1 MFTGH
6 TFWYNDLSVSSGKGL
21 KPIMNLRQRILSLIC
36 IVLVGIVMLTA
47 AVLTWNAYESMLV
60 EQKASGQVLARML
73 ARASYIV
80 ANLPDEVERGIADQ
94 MVTEAT
100 ITAHF
105 VVAAEAAGWSPEEI
119 NAHLKGIVASTSLS
133 EFRITD
139 EKGRVYLQNQDGMEF
154 TFTDDAVKNPQSSIF
169 YPLLNGKARV
179 VVQPAASRDE
189 DGKIFKYVAV
199 TGVDK
204 PRIVQVGFEATA
216 LNIVRQRV
224 SLDRFGQEL
233 IDSGDI
239 RAIRIVNTTLQDQVF
254 KATPEVD
261 TKLSALDQSIVKQV
275 IDQGKAQTYIDQ
287 EYLKVVEPIINLDS
301 YGIPNTI
308 TSGAVI
314 IFLPLNRLQAAIWL
328 QLKQAIAVAS
338 IIVVLGIIV
347 SLIFA
352 RTITRP
358 IDRFREAAT
367 SVQAGDYQP
376 ELLERVVK
384 RTDELGRLGQVFDQ
398 MAREMG
404 ARDRRLRLLQVII
417 PLGVALSAEKD
428 FSRLLETIVIEA
440 LNIAHADA
448 GSLYLLDEGN
458 LLKFV
463 IIRNKTLGVALG
475 GTTGKDITLKPIP
488 LYDEDGQPNHNHL
501 VSYCALTGK
510 HVWID
515 DAYDTTEFDLSGT
528 RAYDAQMG
536 YHTTSVLTM
545 SLKDVSNNIIGAL
558 QLINAQDAKTH
569 EVIPF
574 ERDEV
579 VDSLALITSAALSAY
594 IREES
599 LREEIE
605 KLRIEIDY
613 SRQTKQV
620 KEIVESDYFKAL
632 QTQADVMRKKRKT

>member
-1 MFTGH
+1 
-6 TFWYNDLSVSSGKGL
+6 
-21 KPIMNLRQRILSLIC
+21 MNLRQRIISLIL

-47 AVLTWNAYESMLV
+47 AVLTWNARESLLR
-60 EQKASGQVLARML
+60 QQRSSGEVIARML

-80 ANLPDEVERGIADQ
+80 RDLPNQMENGVAEQ

-105 VVAAEAAGWSPEEI
+105 IAAAEAAGWTPEEI
-119 NAHLKGIVASTSLS
+119 NEHLKSIIASTSLS

-139 EKGRVYLQNQDGMEF
+139 ETGHIYLKNQPNTPDFVFGPDKAQDPLYQLLTGKSKVAIQPVVTRVQ
-154 TFTDDAVKNPQSSIF
+154 
-169 YPLLNGKARV
+169 
-179 VVQPAASRDE
+179 

-199 TGVDK
+199 AGIDK

-216 LNIVRQRV
+216 LNLMRQRV
-224 SLDRFGQEL
+224 SLERLGQEL
-233 IDSGDI
+233 VESKDI
-239 RAIRIVNTTLQDQVF
+239 RAIRIVNGAIQTGVF
-254 KATPEVD
+254 QAAPDVD
-261 TKLSALDQSIVKQV
+261 KNLSAQDLLVIRQV
-275 IDQGKAQTYIDQ
+275 IDQGKSQAYMDQ
-287 EYLKVVEPIINLDS
+287 DMLKVVEPIRGVDATGYLN
-301 YGIPNTI
+301 NTI
-308 TSGAVI
+308 SGAVI
-314 IFLPLNRLQAAIWL
+314 IFLPTDQLQAAILL
-328 QLKQAIAVAS
+328 QLTQAIAVAV
-338 IIVVLGIIV
+338 IILAAGIFM
-347 SLIFA
+347 SLIFV

-440 LNIAHADA
+440 LKIAHADA

-463 IIRNKTLGVALG
+463 IIRNETLGVALG
-475 GTTGKDITLKPIP
+475 GTTGKEINLKPIP
-488 LYDEDGQPNHNHL
+488 LYDEDGTPNHNHI
-501 VSYCALTGK
+501 VSYSALTGK

-515 DAYDTTEFDLSGT
+515 DAYDTTDFDLSGT
-528 RAYDAQMG
+528 RGYDVQTG
-536 YHTTSVLTM
+536 YHTTSMLTI
-545 SLKDVSNNIIGAL
+545 SLKDTSNNIIGAL
-558 QLINAQDAKTH
+558 QLLNAQDPKTH

-574 ERDEV
+574 EQDEV

-594 IREES
+594 IREEQ
-599 LREEIE
+599 LREEIQ

-613 SRQTKQV
+613 SKQTKQV

-632 QTQADVMRKKRKT
+632 QTQADEMRKRRKGL

>member
-1 MFTGH
+1 
-6 TFWYNDLSVSSGKGL
+6 
-21 KPIMNLRQRILSLIC
+21 MNLRTRILFLISV
-36 IVLVGIVMLTA
+36 VLSGVVMLTA
-47 AVLTWNAYESMLV
+47 AVLTWNARESLLV
-60 EQKASGQVLARML
+60 EQKASGEVIARML

-80 ANLPDEVERGIADQ
+80 RDLPNQMENGVAEQ

-105 VVAAEAAGWSPEEI
+105 VAAAEAAGWPPEEI
-119 NAHLKGIVASTSLS
+119 NAHLKAIVAASSLS
-133 EFRITD
+133 EFRVTD
-139 EKGRVYLQNQDGMEF
+139 EKGHVYLQSQDAPDF
-154 TFTDDAVKNPQSSIF
+154 TFGSEPAQD
-169 YPLLNGKARV
+169 PLYQLLTGKKKV
-179 VVQPAASRDE
+179 YIQPVITRNQ

-216 LNIVRQRV
+216 LNLLRQRV
-224 SLDRFGQEL
+224 SIDRLGQEL
-233 IDSGDI
+233 IASGDI
-239 RAIRIVNTTLQDQVF
+239 RAIRIVDRAVQTGVF
-254 KATPEVD
+254 QAAPEID
-261 TKLSALDQSIVKQV
+261 KNLSAQDLAIVKQV
-275 IDQGKAQTYIDQ
+275 ISGGKSQTYIDQ
-287 EYLKVVEPIINLDS
+287 ELLKVVEPIHGIDS
-301 YGIPNTI
+301 YGGLSNTI
-308 TSGAVI
+308 NGAVI
-314 IFLPLNRLQAAIWL
+314 IFLPTDRLRAAVL
-328 QLKQAIAVAS
+328 YQLTQAILVAF
-338 IIVVLGIIV
+338 IILSLGVIA

-384 RTDELGRLGQVFDQ
+384 RKDELGRLGQVFDQ

-440 LNIAHADA
+440 LKIAHADA

-463 IIRNKTLGVALG
+463 IIRNETLGIALG
-475 GTTGKDITLKPIP
+475 GTTGNEITLKPVP
-488 LYDEDGQPNHNHL
+488 LYDEDGQPNHNHI

-510 HVWID
+510 HVWLD
-515 DAYDTTEFDLSGT
+515 DAYDTTDFDLSGT
-528 RAYDAQMG
+528 RAFDAQTG

-545 SLKDVSNNIIGAL
+545 SLKDTSNNIIGAL
-558 QLINAQDAKTH
+558 QLLNAMDPKTH
-569 EVIPF
+569 EVVPF
-574 ERDEV
+574 EQDEV

-594 IREES
+594 IREET
-599 LREEIE
+599 LREEIN

-632 QTQADVMRKKRKT
+632 QSQADNMRKKRKL